1 MKAAESLC
9 QNLTPCFFFKS
20 WGQVYRSPC
29 GCDTCLTWLEL
40 VPHPEPKKG
49 LWATTRLKR
58 WFKDCGSK
66 MHWWTSV
73 AYFFR
78 VWSQEIWKRS
88 DLKPSAC
95 AAGVFCVWDPF
106 QLCLG
111 FWKASCRTRTM
122 SHVILWDK
130 AWPLWSQEISEV
142 TSPSPRALT
151 ASPDCEACQH
161 ILDSDMQLTVD
172 QLRFMK
178 AKDSSLKNSKS

>member
-9 QNLTPCFFFKS
+9 QNLTHCFFKKS

-73 AYFFR
+73 AHFFR

-130 AWPLWSQEISEV
+130 AWPLWSQEIWKRSELKPWRF
-142 TSPSPRALT
+142 SN
-151 ASPDCEACQH
+151 ASCRNRTKSCCVE
-161 ILDSDMQLTVD
+161 
-172 QLRFMK
+172 MK
-178 AKDSSLKNSKS
+178 AAESLCQNLTPSFV